1 MYFIGEVSLHR
12 LTWQRVWSLAAPK
25 DKTLVTAL
33 AWRPDGK
40 QLAIAYDSRELYLN
54 ITFFILQLHEIN
66 LFMCVCF
73 F

>member
-1 MYFIGEVSLHR
+1 MRAFLGEVSLHR

-40 QLAIAYDSRELYLN
+40 QLAVAYDSCKCTVGTRS
-54 ITFFILQLHEIN
+54 TQTSLHG
-66 LFMCVCF
+66 
-73 F
+73 

>member
-1 MYFIGEVSLHR
+1 MAYWSYILIDVCAFSGEVSLHR

-40 QLAIAYDSRELYLN
+40 QLAVAYDS
-54 ITFFILQLHEIN
+54 
-66 LFMCVCF
+66 CK
-73 F
+73 